1 MPFIRRIMK
10 IHNWMIEIL
19 QMTTIYIKPC
29 QEQINSKAE
38 EKVPRISAKCQRWS
52 SWGKK
57 DSSIADVESIQRCF
71 PFLRFSR
78 YSFLVFLCCV
88 FREKISSL
96 LSELAMTL
104 FFALEILI
112 DFIWIHLKGERVH
125 STNGVYDTENE
136 WRSTKMIP
144 NEAVNLA

>member
-1 MPFIRRIMK
+1 MFP
-10 IHNWMIEIL
+10 
-19 QMTTIYIKPC
+19 
-29 QEQINSKAE
+29 
-38 EKVPRISAKCQRWS
+38 ISA
-52 SWGKK
+52 
-57 DSSIADVESIQRCF
+57 
-71 PFLRFSR
+71 FSR

-88 FREKISSL
+88 FREKISSP

-136 WRSTKMIP
+136 WRSTKMIS